1 NWSGRLEIRS
11 ELDGTVVN
19 RGVARYRGL
28 ESRHLVPVASH
39 AGDGRA
45 ELLCRTAGSRVEIAL
60 AARTCVPGAEYTP
73 AEAQGRAGGVYTIE
87 VEAGRRV
94 ELEKV
99 VALYTSKDRAIAE
112 SAHAARTAIARA
124 GRFE

>member
-1 NWSGRLEIRS
+1 
-11 ELDGTVVN
+11 
-19 RGVARYRGL
+19 
-28 ESRHLVPVASH
+28 
-39 AGDGRA
+39 
-45 ELLCRTAGSRVEIAL
+45 L

-124 GRFE
+124 GRFEDLLAAHARAWDRLWRRSHVVVNDSETQRIV